1 MMYRV
6 IITARVCPILC
17 TRSTACCSTIGFQC
31 GSNTCT
37 LEAEVRL
44 MLYVISQICARNEVS
59 ISYPTPPAISEIRNT
74 ILEES
79 WWNCCMGDKVEHSC
93 PNGKYDTAIV
103 SICYIIL
110 QPKLTASGNLMFH
123 RNPLGLS
130 RVVLSLLLK
139 VLYSLKK

>member
-79 WWNCCMGDKVEHSC
+79 WWNCCMVSDRRRRDIDPSNRQKGTLASVSAWATRSSILVQTE
-93 PNGKYDTAIV
+93 NTTLQLLVYAIL
-103 SICYIIL
+103 SY
-110 QPKLTASGNLMFH
+110 NL
-123 RNPLGLS
+123 N
-130 RVVLSLLLK
+130 LLLRGI
-139 VLYSLKK
+139 